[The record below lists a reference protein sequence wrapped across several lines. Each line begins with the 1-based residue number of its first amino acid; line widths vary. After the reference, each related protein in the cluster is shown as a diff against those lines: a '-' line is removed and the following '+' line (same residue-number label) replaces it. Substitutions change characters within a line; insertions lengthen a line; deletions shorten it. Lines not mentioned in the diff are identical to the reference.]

1 MGPAPV
7 IWLTNSNGTST
18 SGLLPYIDTMRSLT
32 LLSCA
37 MSPQASLETNANIH
51 QAMDALYVV
60 TFRLLEVLLADCV
73 YSDHPA
79 GIL

>member
-1 MGPAPV
+1 
-7 IWLTNSNGTST
+7 
-18 SGLLPYIDTMRSLT
+18 
-32 LLSCA
+32 
-37 MSPQASLETNANIH
+37 MSPQASLEPNANIR